1 MPKRLQNNNK
11 IFLLIFVEN
20 KYFIDTHPE
29 LSKEWDYSRNKGISK
44 SDGEQITLK
53 SITRGLNVYVWW
65 KCPKSKYHTY
75 KAQTRNRTNEKNLTG
90 CLYCGSKKF
99 R

>member
-20 KYFIDTHPE
+20 KYFIDTNPE
-29 LSKEWDYSRNKGISK
+29 LSKEWDYGRNKGILK

-53 SITRGLNVYVWW
+53 SITR
-65 KCPKSKYHTY
+65 
-75 KAQTRNRTNEKNLTG
+75 
-90 CLYCGSKKF
+90 
-99 R
+99 